1 MDGLFWRKL
10 PFLKKGVEEGWG
22 VKTEMGWKT
31 TMGNR
36 LNKLYMEVEANQ
48 TTGKTSIDGWTVL
61 KKTAIFE
68 EGGGRGMGGQN
79 WNRMKNAHGES
90 FK

>member
-1 MDGLFWRKL
+1 
-10 PFLKKGVEEGWG
+10 
-22 VKTEMGWKT
+22 
-31 TMGNR
+31 MGNP
-36 LNKLYMEVEANQ
+36 LNKPYMEVEGKL
-48 TTGKTSIDGWTVL
+48 TTENTSTDGWTVL

-79 WNRMKNAHGES
+79 WNPMKNAHGES